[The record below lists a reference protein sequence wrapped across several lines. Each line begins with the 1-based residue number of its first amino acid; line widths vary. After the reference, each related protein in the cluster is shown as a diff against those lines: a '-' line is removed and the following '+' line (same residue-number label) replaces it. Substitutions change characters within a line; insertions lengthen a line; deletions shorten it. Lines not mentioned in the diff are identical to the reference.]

1 MNGYFSY
8 VSAAIHWN
16 IPCLDVVIGREITE
30 CDVEEITVPD
40 HSARFRRKG
49 VKVHGCQLPLPANAV
64 VSRNSIKVSSPEL
77 LFLEFAR
84 RLDMHRLILLGLQ
97 LCSYKPGQPS
107 QALTTKQNPKAFL
120 EKTSG
125 HRGHGKA
132 LRAVK
137 YIENGSASIME
148 SLAFMILTLPY
159 ALGGYGLSGA
169 VFNHGIKLQGKARAR
184 LEQDRCYIDLYY
196 RHKKVGVEYES
207 FAHHSTPSEI
217 GKGAIRSAVL
227 RRRGITMLHLNT
239 IQLYDRDACRD
250 FAYTLAARLGK
261 RIHIRTA
268 KFEEMHERLRQLLPQ
283 KQSDSANPLSL
294 NTWF

>member
-107 QALTTKQNPKAFL
+107 QALTTKQNTQSNA
-120 EKTSG
+120 G
-125 HRGHGKA
+125 IH
-132 LRAVK
+132 
-137 YIENGSASIME
+137 
-148 SLAFMILTLPY
+148 LAFQTALLSRLFSGPADRSPSDLHVERMQTVTLFWVQ
-159 ALGGYGLSGA
+159 AD
-169 VFNHGIKLQGKARAR
+169 VRA
-184 LEQDRCYIDLYY
+184 
-196 RHKKVGVEYES
+196 
-207 FAHHSTPSEI
+207 
-217 GKGAIRSAVL
+217 
-227 RRRGITMLHLNT
+227 
-239 IQLYDRDACRD
+239 
-250 FAYTLAARLGK
+250 
-261 RIHIRTA
+261 
-268 KFEEMHERLRQLLPQ
+268 
-283 KQSDSANPLSL
+283 
-294 NTWF
+294 